1 MKKYSSYANLKIG
14 PSPIST
20 KLMGYEYWPS
30 TKITSNTPITR
41 KGTQIPLMM
50 ISKQPYM
57 IPITT
62 VNANSSTNNNNSNY
76 SNSNKYSAG
85 FLQKQKLFSS
95 KK

>member
-41 KGTQIPLMM
+41 KGT
-50 ISKQPYM
+50 
-57 IPITT
+57 
-62 VNANSSTNNNNSNY
+62 
-76 SNSNKYSAG
+76 
-85 FLQKQKLFSS
+85 
-95 KK
+95 